1 VRIEAP
7 WWRTEPIRTRLRFV
21 WRRVDDLAFG
31 LTVAAI
37 VLVVALVWWRSLDGG
52 GLPFLPTSGPPL
64 AAFGPENPYA
74 EVWPAGG
81 AVPTQAGR
89 VGERN
94 AERDGS
100 LTAGRDARRLEVV
113 LGEDPTAPPF
123 RSTPLGASGSGTSG
137 SGSSGSGSSQ
147 DGWEVPGPGGGTLPG
162 DGGGGGGGSSS
173 PTPSSGPSPSPSP
186 EPTTSPDPEPSQTP
200 PPSPDPEPTTEP
212 TSTASPCKSLPP
224 NSQGDP
230 CRGT

>member
-21 WRRVDDLAFG
+21 WRQVDDLAFG

-52 GLPFLPTSGPPL
+52 GLPFLPTSGPPV

-74 EVWPAGG
+74 DVWPAGG
-81 AVPTQAGR
+81 AVPTQAERAGK
-89 VGERN
+89 RN

-113 LGEDPTAPPF
+113 VGEDPTAPPF
-123 RSTPLGASGSGTSG
+123 RSTPLGASGSGASG

-147 DGWEVPGPGGGTLPG
+147 GGWEAPGPGGGTQP
-162 DGGGGGGGSSS
+162 GGGGGSSS
-173 PTPSSGPSPSPSP
+173 PTPSSGPSPSSSP
-186 EPTTSPDPEPSQTP
+186 EPTTSPDPEP
-200 PPSPDPEPTTEP
+200 PPSPDPEPTSEP
-212 TSTASPCKSLPP
+212 TSSPSPCRTLPP

-230 CRGT
+230 CKGT